1 MLYPLE
7 DSVIENKQFQEVKD
21 TEVKEGVL
29 IQEKDCVKDNLC
41 ANEEEK
47 LSVTQDVDFIVQ
59 LEGKSIS

>member
-1 MLYPLE
+1 MLYPVE
-7 DSVIENKQFQEVKD
+7 DSVLENKQFQEVKD

-29 IQEKDCVKDNLC
+29 IHKEDCVKDNLC

-47 LSVTQDVDFIVQ
+47 ISVTQDVDFIVQ

>member
-1 MLYPLE
+1 MLYPVE
-7 DSVIENKQFQEVKD
+7 DSVLENKQFQEVKD

-29 IQEKDCVKDNLC
+29 IQEEDCVKDNLC

-47 LSVTQDVDFIVQ
+47 ILVTQDVDFIVQ